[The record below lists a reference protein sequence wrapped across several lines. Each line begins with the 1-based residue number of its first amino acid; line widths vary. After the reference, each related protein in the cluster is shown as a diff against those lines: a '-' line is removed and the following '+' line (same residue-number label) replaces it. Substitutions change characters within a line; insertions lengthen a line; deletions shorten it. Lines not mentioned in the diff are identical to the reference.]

1 MEHLTEEQFEGILQG
16 EDDRV
21 CIAHLEECD
30 DCRNRLK
37 EKRAITGRLRTAF
50 ASIKAS
56 SVLAE
61 RIRSRL
67 NTATEPAMTAQPI
80 QDTHLGNHIKRLKRL
95 WPTFAAAAAVL
106 LILVPLS
113 LYFGAPSSAE
123 AAQAELVRIHKENL
137 AADHEFMSEADPEK
151 LAAYFKDK
159 LGFNPR
165 LPELDRGMA
174 LRGCCVRHFRGR
186 IVGSYV
192 VDTPEGVMSII
203 VVTDKPESL
212 GISSRFAKDQQTY
225 WKSSFAKCNM
235 VSVRIGN
242 YTYCAVDEISHEYL
256 AELLSRLVPE
266 GQG

>member
-21 CIAHLEECD
+21 CIEHLEQCRE
-30 DCRNRLK
+30 CRNK
-37 EKRAITGRLRTAF
+37 VAEKRAIAARLRRAF
-50 ASIKAS
+50 DPVKAGP
-56 SVLAE
+56 VLAD

-67 NTATEPAMTAQPI
+67 NAATEPTMTAQPVQHI
-80 QDTHLGNHIKRLKRL
+80 HLDNHIKRL
-95 WPTFAAAAAVL
+95 WPAFAAAAAVL

-151 LAAYFKDK
+151 LAAYLKDK

-165 LPELDRGMA
+165 LPELGRGMA
-174 LRGCCVRHFRGR
+174 LKGCCVRHFRGR

-192 VDTPEGVMSII
+192 VDTPKGVMSVI

-212 GISSRFAKDQQTY
+212 GISSRFTKNQQTY

-256 AELLSRLVPE
+256 TELLSRLVPE